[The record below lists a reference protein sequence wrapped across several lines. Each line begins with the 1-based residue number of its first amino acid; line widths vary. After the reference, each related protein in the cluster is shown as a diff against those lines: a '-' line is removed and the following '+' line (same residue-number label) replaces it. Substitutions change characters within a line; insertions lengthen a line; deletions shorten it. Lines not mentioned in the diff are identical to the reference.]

1 MTFDSSAEA
10 KRKQKYNSLQVVHQK
25 DPGRRYSRFQ
35 TAHDAKS
42 FNTLLAEPKICLFL
56 FKEVVSLVDLGP
68 KDSEPLKLHGRL
80 CRKFVHSWP
89 G

>member
-42 FNTLLAEPKICLFL
+42 FNTLLAEPKNLSFS
-56 FKEVVSLVDLGP
+56 FQRGSVLGELG
-68 KDSEPLKLHGRL
+68 SEGL
-80 CRKFVHSWP
+80 
-89 G
+89 